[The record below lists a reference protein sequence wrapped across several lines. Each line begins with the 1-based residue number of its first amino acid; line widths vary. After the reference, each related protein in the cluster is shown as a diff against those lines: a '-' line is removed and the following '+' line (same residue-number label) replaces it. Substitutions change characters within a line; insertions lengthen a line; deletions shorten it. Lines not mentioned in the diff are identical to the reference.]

1 MNQRK
6 SEISKGADMAL
17 IIIYF
22 ALLAIGLTAIFGVTY
37 KAGDPV
43 LQSFIGF
50 KTDYSK
56 QFYFALV
63 ALVLGLFIL
72 LTDSKFFPATANLW
86 YAAGIFMLLLV
97 FPLFAH
103 SLMRFKQCCFF
114 KLRYSPAI
122 YFFHQRHCDFQSAIP
137 SECGSHVLHYSSFFH
152 GLLFSGLNFIFS
164 FSFNFST
171 LLNFS

>member
-1 MNQRK
+1 MHMPDRVCQRMNVEYLIPF
-6 SEISKGADMAL
+6 SEHHCC
-17 IIIYF
+17 
-22 ALLAIGLTAIFGVTY
+22 
-37 KAGDPV
+37 
-43 LQSFIGF
+43 
-50 KTDYSK
+50 
-56 QFYFALV
+56 
-63 ALVLGLFIL
+63 LF
-72 LTDSKFFPATANLW
+72 
-86 YAAGIFMLLLV
+86 

-164 FSFNFST
+164 FIQFQLFDSSEL
-171 LLNFS
+171 LLNFTFSLAYLRNSQYNSHKS